1 MKRFRIR
8 HLVARPQ
15 DRWFID
21 IADGA
26 DFFSERGFEA
36 VLQSNEVQVTPA
48 KGMIVFLCVSEDC
61 SFKLV
66 RKEGRYTETIIDQ
79 GISAVCESL
88 TEENAVFRGEGNYM
102 EQYRFFCYGEAKQ
115 GHHAIQSMENR

>member
-1 MKRFRIR
+1 MI
-8 HLVARPQ
+8 ARPQ

-36 VLQSNEVQVTPA
+36 VLQGGEVLVTPE
-48 KGMIVFLCVSEDC
+48 KRMVVFLCVSEDG

-66 RKEGRYTETIIDQ
+66 RKESRYSEIIIDQ

-115 GHHAIQSMENR
+115 GYFEVLCKQST